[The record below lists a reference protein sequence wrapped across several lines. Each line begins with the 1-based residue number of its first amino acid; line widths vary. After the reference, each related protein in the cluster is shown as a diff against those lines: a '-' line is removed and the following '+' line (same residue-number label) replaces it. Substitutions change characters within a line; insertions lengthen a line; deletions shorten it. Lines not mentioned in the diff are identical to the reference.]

1 MQSFIHDPFQCKR
14 LERLLKRKLTTA
26 ELEGEAP
33 VRIRKSDGTLHV
45 EWVHKIDLKSLYGN
59 K

>member
-1 MQSFIHDPFQCKR
+1 MQSFIHDPFAVKR
-14 LERLLKRKLTTA
+14 LEKLLKRKLTTA

-33 VRIRKSDGTLHV
+33 VRIRKADGTMHI
-45 EWVHKIDLKSLYGN
+45 EWIKKFNLKDFYGG

>member
-1 MQSFIHDPFQCKR
+1 MQSFIHDPFAVKR
-14 LERLLKRKLTTA
+14 LEKLLKRKLTTA

-33 VRIRKSDGTLHV
+33 VRIRKADGTLHV
-45 EWVHKIDLKSLYGN
+45 EWVRKIDLKSLYGN